1 MGCNNRF
8 KNRILR
14 WGPAVLCMGAI
25 FYLSSQSHLPE
36 VPGLKNLDYG
46 DKIEHATA
54 YGVLG
59 ALI

>member
-1 MGCNNRF
+1 
-8 KNRILR
+8 
-14 WGPAVLCMGAI
+14 MGAI